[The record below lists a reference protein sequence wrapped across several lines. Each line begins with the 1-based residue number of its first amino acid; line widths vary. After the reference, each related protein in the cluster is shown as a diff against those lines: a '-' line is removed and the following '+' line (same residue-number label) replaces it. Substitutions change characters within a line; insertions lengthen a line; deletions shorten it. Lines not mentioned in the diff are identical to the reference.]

1 MNRRMDVIEMEKVRR
16 ALKSHDDMDM
26 KLDDIFFDRLHD
38 KIMSQVAEATME
50 PPMAMSKTRQM
61 LRVHWRSWLGPVG
74 GVTSVAFV
82 AGLLSPLWMQLEK
95 SLQRSGL
102 WSDGEQRI
110 AAEAVLS
117 LEELPKTFIISQSE
131 SDFFID
137 VANNS
142 IKNLSV
148 DKLKEAL
155 GKKSN

>member
-1 MNRRMDVIEMEKVRR
+1 MNRRMDVSEMEKVRKV
-16 ALKSHDDMDM
+16 LKNQHDIEL
-26 KLDDIFFDRLHD
+26 KLDDVFFDRLHD
-38 KIMSQVAEATME
+38 KIMAQVAETNIE
-50 PPMAMSKTRQM
+50 PPMALAKTRQM
-61 LRVHWRSWLGPVG
+61 LRAHWRSWLGPVG
-74 GVTSVAFV
+74 GVMSVAFV
-82 AGLLSPLWMQLEK
+82 AGLISPLWMQFEK

-117 LEELPKTFIISQSE
+117 LDELPQTFIVSQSE

-148 DKLKEAL
+148 DKLKKAL
-155 GKKSN
+155 GKKRN